1 VLSRAPERLHAAVP
15 VVLSALLVL
24 GAGALAFQTYR
35 VGDIGSEAVWN
46 PTGERSYTSAM
57 KGRVSQ
63 GR

>member
-1 VLSRAPERLHAAVP
+1 MLSRAPERLHAAVP

-46 PTGERSYTSAM
+46 PTGERSYDV
-57 KGRVSQ
+57 GDE
-63 GR
+63 GPG